1 MRTRDPREAL
11 QRVRVAAVEVDQ
23 RFADHRR
30 NLARQSG
37 PALSELTQA
46 QLDHIHQCYYW
57 HRLDED
63 EETRLSGFEGRDFD
77 EDLETH
83 DALTGVTKRNYA
95 RGELDA
101 FYSGEAEEVLSWD
114 NIDLRL
120 SPNSPSWPK
129 LVRTLHEASLK
140 AAEAISKRY
149 EGEIV
154 PTPVAPMLPSQ
165 STPAAS
171 AGGPLLSEMFKQRK
185 TEASRSGEWSTKLV
199 DDYETWTQLFIECVG
214 DRPLLSY
221 VKADARQFKDLLMA
235 LPSNRHKK
243 AATMGLSATE
253 AVKVADAN
261 DMPRLSVS
269 TINKALGRLQATW
282 NWADKQLDED
292 IPDIFGADPFP
303 HVR

>member
-1 MRTRDPREAL
+1 MLISQKTLQNKGILNKLVPARCYSGGLRKDAKSPRLYRRGATYNHRAAIPKDIADSYPKSEETFSLRTRDPREAL

-37 PALSELTQA
+37 PALSELTQD

-57 HRLDED
+57 HLLDED

-83 DALTGVTKRNYA
+83 EALTGETRRNYA

-154 PTPVAPMLPSQ
+154 PTPVASRPQ
-165 STPAAS
+165 RPAAS
-171 AGGPLLSEMFKQRK
+171 GQRK
-185 TEASRSGEWSTKLV
+185 WPPALRDVQAAKNQGEPN
-199 DDYETWTQLFIECVG
+199 G
-214 DRPLLSY
+214 
-221 VKADARQFKDLLMA
+221 
-235 LPSNRHKK
+235 
-243 AATMGLSATE
+243 
-253 AVKVADAN
+253 
-261 DMPRLSVS
+261 
-269 TINKALGRLQATW
+269 
-282 NWADKQLDED
+282 
-292 IPDIFGADPFP
+292 
-303 HVR
+303 